1 VPQSRIGYLRA
12 SSSLDLI
19 EVRHPGKSCN
29 STWQV
34 DCKLIDDHSTLRRAA
49 RRRIKHC
56 HHTYMNRALSLKV
69 LKPTLLLRISNHV
82 RTRRV
87 PVYIAPWFS
96 PRHTHKFF
104 SLGATS
110 VEKMILNEKNGV
122 LHRARARVPLT
133 ARPFDLLYFLFFAV
147 STSKFGL
154 DFTLT

>member
-1 VPQSRIGYLRA
+1 
-12 SSSLDLI
+12 
-19 EVRHPGKSCN
+19 
-29 STWQV
+29 
-34 DCKLIDDHSTLRRAA
+34 
-49 RRRIKHC
+49 
-56 HHTYMNRALSLKV
+56 MNRALSLKV